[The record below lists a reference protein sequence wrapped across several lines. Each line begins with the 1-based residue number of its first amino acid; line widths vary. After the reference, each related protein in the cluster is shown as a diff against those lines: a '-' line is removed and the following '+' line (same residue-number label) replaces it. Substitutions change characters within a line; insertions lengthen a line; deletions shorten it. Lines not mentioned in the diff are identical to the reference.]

1 MIASFHPL
9 FSLGISSQDSAR
21 EKKGDIP
28 PTLERALRREGPRE
42 TTKGAP
48 VVNSCFLP
56 GHGQG
61 VCKWTV
67 PLSFLAGILGS
78 VSSYLHWVNALQRK
92 RCSMINE
99 GLFCAIWLQEPRTFG
114 HSFPGLISLPPS
126 SLDPAPGR
134 SMSVCA
140 HPTITSVMGDG
151 KKECYDPVP
160 LSCYFRP
167 TCAFWAADSSQCSE
181 AV

>member
-9 FSLGISSQDSAR
+9 FSPGVSSQDSAG
-21 EKKGDIP
+21 EKEGDIP

-61 VCKWTV
+61 VCKWAV

-99 GLFCAIWLQEPRTFG
+99 GLFCAIWLQEPWTFG

-134 SMSVCA
+134 PM
-140 HPTITSVMGDG
+140 SVMGDG
-151 KKECYDPVP
+151 KKECCGPVP
-160 LSCYFRP
+160 VSCDFRP
-167 TCAFWAADSSQCSE
+167 TCASWAADSSQCSE